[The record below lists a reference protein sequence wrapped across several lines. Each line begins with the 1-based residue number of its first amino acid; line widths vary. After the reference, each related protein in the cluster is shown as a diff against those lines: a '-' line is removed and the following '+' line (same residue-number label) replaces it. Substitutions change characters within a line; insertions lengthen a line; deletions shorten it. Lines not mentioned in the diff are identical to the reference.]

1 MDWDLGSGK
10 WEHGDWPI
18 GTGSAEKKTVYLTWR
33 TAAVLLLAAMRRG
46 GGAGRR
52 WRAAGRRRPCGE
64 LEWTPSRVSM
74 GVGVGDW
81 RTGEVATVLLLPACV
96 TVSVSGL
103 WAVLSEWLS
112 GPK

>member
-1 MDWDLGSGK
+1 VDWDLGSGM

-52 WRAAGRRRPCGE
+52 WRAAGTRV
-64 LEWTPSRVSM
+64 WSRVSM
-74 GVGVGDW
+74 GVGEW
-81 RTGEVATVLLLPACV
+81 RATVLPACV
-96 TVSVSGL
+96 AWPLLAFIFHVTVSD
-103 WAVLSEWLS
+103 
-112 GPK
+112 

>member
-1 MDWDLGSGK
+1 VDWDLGSGK

-52 WRAAGRRRPCGE
+52 WRAAGRWPPSPASGLGFRWELASGERPCC
-64 LEWTPSRVSM
+64 LRAWP
-74 GVGVGDW
+74 
-81 RTGEVATVLLLPACV
+81 
-96 TVSVSGL
+96 GL
-103 WAVLSEWLS
+103 CSLSS
-112 GPK
+112 FM